1 MFNAKVLAACAAAL
15 LALAPAAHAQ
25 TVDPAA
31 TAGVWLPP
39 TSLGHLVLI
48 QRNVSGTW
56 TTIGTGMMDTASKVV
71 TTAHLVSGV
80 AVSLLRV
87 VTPVLTTDPAYAIGT
102 VSAAVVN
109 PSYSST
115 TGVNDCAV
123 LRLASSLVFN
133 PTVIGAST
141 VPAVGATVQ
150 AVGHVTYVAGP
161 HPVQDVVN
169 TNTST
174 NPITTSTAIW
184 ATPAS
189 GFPQEKGQFLAPLG
203 TISPSASL
211 TVYGLFSYSNGVA
224 QPQVFTRLS
233 GFKTW
238 IDAQ

>member
-31 TAGVWLPP
+31 TTGVWLPP

-56 TTIGTGMMDTASKVV
+56 TTIGTGMMDTGSKVV

-87 VTPVLTTDPAYAIGT
+87 VTPVLTTDPAYAIAT
-102 VSAAVVN
+102 VTVATLH
-109 PSYSST
+109 PSYTTT
-115 TGVNDCAV
+115 TGANDIAT

-133 PTVIGAST
+133 PTVIGASS

-150 AVGHVTYVAGP
+150 AVGHVTYAAGT
-161 HPVQDVVN
+161 HPVQDTVVAN
-169 TNTST
+169 TGLNNSIISV
-174 NPITTSTAIW
+174 N
-184 ATPAS
+184 PAS
-189 GFPQEKGQFLAPLG
+189 GFPYEKGQFLAPLG
-203 TISPSASL
+203 TISPGASL
-211 TVYGLFSYSNGVA
+211 TVYGLFSYSNSNPSF
-224 QPQVFTRLS
+224 PQVFTRLS
-233 GFKTW
+233 YFKAW

>member
-31 TAGVWLPP
+31 TTGVWLPP
-39 TSLGHLVLI
+39 TSLGHLVLV

-56 TTIGTGMMDTASKVV
+56 TTIGTGMMYSATKVV
-71 TTAHLVSGV
+71 TTAHLVSG
-80 AVSLLRV
+80 APISLLRV
-87 VTPVLTTDPAYAIGT
+87 VTPVLTTDPAYA
-102 VSAAVVN
+102 AATLTSYSIN
-109 PSYSST
+109 PSYSTST
-115 TGVNDCAV
+115 PANDCAV

-133 PTVIGAST
+133 PTIIGATT

-150 AVGHVTYVAGP
+150 AVGHVTYVAGT
-161 HPVQDVVN
+161 HPVQDTV
-169 TNTST
+169 SA
-174 NPITTSTAIW
+174 TTATTIS

-189 GFPQEKGQFLAPLG
+189 GFPPEKGQVLAPLG
-203 TISPSASL
+203 TIAPGASL
-211 TVYGLFSYSNGVA
+211 TVYGLSSYTIGA